1 MSSSRVVTAVDD
13 PYVDVEAAFA
23 GNLTAPTPS
32 MGARS
37 DGVCLFYADAVNI
50 VFGDPET
57 GKTLLT
63 RHVAASELQNGG
75 RVLWLDLDHNGA
87 SATLSGLE
95 HAGADRA
102 ALVDRSRFRLA
113 LPEDPEAFSLVV
125 SDAPTWSPTL
135 VVVDSVGELLPLYG
149 VSSNDAD
156 EFTRVNRLTL
166 AALASTGAA
175 VVAIDHTA
183 KNADSRQYGS
193 TGTAAKKRSV
203 SGSMLRVALIEPF
216 SPGHGGKAV
225 LKVVKDRHGGLRAA
239 SPIGDREPAA
249 AVFTLDRFGRGAL
262 LAPKGDDVD
271 VLVTDVELLDTL
283 VPPPTSVRDVKARMH
298 WRSERASAA
307 LAAWRDVPRSPGTL
321 GEQGT
326 TDQGGVFP
334 VPHPYRGEQG
344 NAPTVAVIRCLV
356 CNEPLDARI
365 AHQGTHP
372 TCDVEAMG
380 ATA

>member
-1 MSSSRVVTAVDD
+1 MDD
-13 PYVDVEAAFA
+13 LFIDVKAAFA
-23 GNLTAPTPS
+23 GYLTAPTPS

-37 DGVCLFYADAVNI
+37 DGVCLFYRDAVNI

-63 RHVAASELQNGG
+63 RHVAAADLQNGG

-87 SATLSGLE
+87 AATLSGLE

-102 ALVDRSRFRLA
+102 ALVDRSRFKLA
-113 LPEDPEAFSLVV
+113 LPEDQEAFSLVV
-125 SDAPTWSPTL
+125 ADALTWLPTL
-135 VVVDSVGELLPLYG
+135 VVVDSVGEMLPLYG

-203 SGSMLRVALIEPF
+203 SGSMLRVTLIEPF
-216 SPGHGGKAV
+216 SPGKGGRAL

-239 SPIGDREPAA
+239 SPIGDREPTA
-249 AVFTLDRFGRGAL
+249 AVFSLDRFGHGTL
-262 LAPKGDDVD
+262 LAPKGDDINLD
-271 VLVTDVELLDTL
+271 TDVEELNTL

-298 WRSERASAA
+298 WASERACAA
-307 LAAWRDVPRSPGTL
+307 LATWREVPRSRGTR

-334 VPHPYRGEQG
+334 VPHPNRGERG
-344 NAPTVAVIRCLV
+344 NAPTEGV
-356 CNEPLDARI
+356 PS
-365 AHQGTHP
+365 
-372 TCDVEAMG
+372 DV
-380 ATA
+380 